1 MRFAYYPGCSPQSTT
16 RELDITTR
24 KIAVALEIELVDLK
38 GPACC
43 GSVELRLNDP
53 DLFYAINGRTLAMA
67 ESHGLDLLTICN
79 TCQLT
84 LSQANQHL
92 KENNGLLEKTN
103 RVLSEVHLGYGGGV
117 NIKHFLWVLLAN
129 VGHEKI
135 KKEIKTPLT
144 GLKVAPFYGCH
155 ILRPKKTLGFDDPD
169 NPRSLK
175 DFIQIC
181 GADPVDFPGKINCCG
196 FHNLLYEPE
205 LAVKLSGKYIKEAKD
220 AGAECMVTPC
230 PLCFTMLDGYQKKAN
245 KGSGSQGNL
254 PVFHVP
260 QLLGLAI
267 GMGKDE
273 LMLKRNMISADE
285 ILRRIGRG

>member
-1 MRFAYYPGCSPQSTT
+1 MKFAYYPGCSPQSTT

-24 KIAVALEIELVDLK
+24 KIAMALKIELVDLN

-67 ESHGLDLLTICN
+67 ESQGLDLLTICN

-92 KENNGLLEKTN
+92 KGDIELLEKIN
-103 RVLSEVHLGYGGGV
+103 RVLSKVHLEYRGGV
-117 NIKHFLWVLLAN
+117 NIKHFLWVLLAD

-135 KKEIKTPLT
+135 RKEIKMPLT

-169 NPRSLK
+169 NPKSLK

-181 GADPVDFPGKINCCG
+181 GAEPVDFPGKTKCCG
-196 FHNLLYEPE
+196 FHNLPYEPE
-205 LAVKLSGKYIKEAKD
+205 LAVKLTGKYLKEAKD
-220 AGAECMVTPC
+220 AGADCMVTPC
-230 PLCFTMLDGYQKKAN
+230 PLCFTMLDGYQKKAC
-245 KGSGSQGNL
+245 KTSGFQIAL
-254 PVFHVP
+254 PVFHFP
-260 QLLGLAI
+260 QLLGLAM
-267 GMGKDE
+267 GMGKDQ
-273 LMLKRNMISADE
+273 LMLKKNMVSADE
-285 ILRRIGRG
+285 VLFRIGRG